1 MWAGLAPTHPHLHIW
16 HELFD
21 APPGRWESIHINA
34 APNMLAAAALP
45 RPYPGDD
52 GEEGGEVRWES
63 VAVDATRGR
72 MSSSKGRMGETDGT
86 DNDKYGEKSYA

>member
-1 MWAGLAPTHPHLHIW
+1 
-16 HELFD
+16 
-21 APPGRWESIHINA
+21 
-34 APNMLAAAALP
+34 MLAAAALP

-52 GEEGGEVRWES
+52 GKKEGGEVRWES

-86 DNDKYGEKSYA
+86 DNDGYGEKPYA